1 MPRFLL
7 LLALA
12 AGLAACDA
20 ALSPY
25 DGTDDGFNSTI
36 DRMGG
41 TWLYP
46 SYAWSGR
53 DDVYLDMQRDGS
65 SRLRATTSQHYA
77 AASCRENDVY
87 TEQFDA
93 LSDST
98 FTNTVTYNGQV
109 RNTETVGVR
118 VSDVQLRFLRSYV
131 DGNGTVVRYQN
142 SLGRAPATAASI
154 PACPFR
160 TMGNYRATAINN
172 LPLPQSYTATDS
184 LGVLRTY
191 RMSQASL
198 SVSIGYAGIGVS
210 QAIVTGSTVGPA
222 RNESGGSLRTV
233 AAGGAW
239 TAALNA
245 RAMPGLRLSTTGAS
259 NSTVQSVRFQR
270 AGMAAPI
277 TITFSQDFSRPAAT
291 GESPALDALR
301 RPQADPV
308 SL

>member
-25 DGTDDGFNSTI
+25 DGTDDGLNTTVG
-36 DRMGG
+36 RMNG

-46 SYAWSGR
+46 SYAWIGT
-53 DDVYLDMQRDGS
+53 DDVYLVLRGDGFS
-65 SRLRATTSQHYA
+65 QVQATTSQHYA
-77 AASCRENDVY
+77 AAGCREDDGF
-87 TEQFDA
+87 TEQFTP
-93 LSDST
+93 LTDST
-98 FTNTVTYNGQV
+98 FTSQMIYNGQIGS
-109 RNTETVGVR
+109 TETVGVR

-210 QAIVTGSTVGPA
+210 QAIVSGSTTGPV

-277 TITFSQDFSRPAAT
+277 TITFNQDFSRPAAT